1 MFLGVGETEIG
12 KNVAAADLVR
22 RQGLLAHILA
32 PFIALWR
39 VSASRRRCRTR
50 SRCRCGAAIP
60 LVECMQDIQ
69 DSLES
74 EPIDGAI
81 GVTFEVVT
89 NLQHAAAE
97 ALKGFGVCRM
107 VTELR

>member
-1 MFLGVGETEIG
+1 M
-12 KNVAAADLVR
+12 K
-22 RQGLLAHILA
+22 
-32 PFIALWR
+32 
-39 VSASRRRCRTR
+39 
-50 SRCRCGAAIP
+50 
-60 LVECMQDIQ
+60 DIQ

-74 EPIDGAI
+74 DHVDGAI

-107 VTELR
+107 VTKLRFKKRLTDFLPDLSWE